1 MDAAGQ
7 NSSLRNETPACM
19 LNSSARSKNN
29 LSLNS

>member
-19 LNSSARSKNN
+19 LNSSASKIT
-29 LSLNS
+29 SV